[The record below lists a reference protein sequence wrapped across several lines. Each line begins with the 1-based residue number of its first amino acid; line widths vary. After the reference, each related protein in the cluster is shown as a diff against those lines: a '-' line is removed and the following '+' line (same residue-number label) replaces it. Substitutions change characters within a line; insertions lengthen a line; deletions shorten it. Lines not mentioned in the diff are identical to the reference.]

1 MWFYLSHEYVTFN
14 YTVFFL
20 EFLTCPHCCRESQ
33 IALSRHLNTTWNH
46 WSIRLFPNSVGLL
59 SNRFWTGVGLVAECQ
74 NKGWG
79 LSANVCPP
87 LQSTL
92 GPIERSNPL
101 EILNGKE
108 EPGVE
113 LAERGGNCL
122 SGWKKL
128 ETTAF
133 NNWVTTIC
141 SIGEEAEHF
150 GCVKY
155 NWSWMWPSWK
165 DAMVEDKEDKGSL
178 SNLDQANLNAQHD
191 LLRERATQVFR
202 KWVGETN

>member
-1 MWFYLSHEYVTFN
+1 M
-14 YTVFFL
+14 
-20 EFLTCPHCCRESQ
+20 
-33 IALSRHLNTTWNH
+33 
-46 WSIRLFPNSVGLL
+46 
-59 SNRFWTGVGLVAECQ
+59 AECQ

-101 EILNGKE
+101 KILNGKE

-133 NNWVTTIC
+133 NNWVTTIVLGKKLNILGVWNI
-141 SIGEEAEHF
+141 IGAECDPA
-150 GCVKY
+150 GKMP
-155 NWSWMWPSWK
+155 WW
-165 DAMVEDKEDKGSL
+165 KEDKGSL
-178 SNLDQANLNAQHD
+178 SNLDQAQHD
-191 LLRERATQVFR
+191 LLR

>member
-1 MWFYLSHEYVTFN
+1 M
-14 YTVFFL
+14 
-20 EFLTCPHCCRESQ
+20 
-33 IALSRHLNTTWNH
+33 
-46 WSIRLFPNSVGLL
+46 
-59 SNRFWTGVGLVAECQ
+59 AECQ

-113 LAERGGNCL
+113 LAEIEGDCL
-122 SGWKKL
+122 SWWKKL
-128 ETTAF
+128 ETTTF

-150 GCVKY
+150 VCVKY

-165 DAMVEDKEDKGSL
+165 DAMVERGQGL
-178 SNLDQANLNAQHD
+178 SVQPWSSQFECSTRSSQGESYTSSPQVGWWNWLGESQLHAERGVGDGWEGCFQAWDSRQ
-191 LLRERATQVFR
+191 
-202 KWVGETN
+202 GEVYCWNDFFLVSITSNTLHWCSQLAMVMTE